1 MNFVKGYLAALC
13 DRNFAP
19 TGLKVAAIVGSILL
33 VINHGSA
40 LASQQMTQE
49 RWLSAILTY
58 LVPYAVNIHGQFIS
72 QKNRKQSQ
80 KKSKH

>member
-1 MNFVKGYLAALC
+1 MKFVKNYLTALC

-19 TGLKVAAIVGSILL
+19 TGLKVAAIVGSILF

-40 LASQQMTQE
+40 LANQQMTQE

-58 LVPYAVNIHGQFIS
+58 LVPYAVNIHGQFVS
-72 QKNRKQSQ
+72 QQNK
-80 KKSKH
+80 KKSRH